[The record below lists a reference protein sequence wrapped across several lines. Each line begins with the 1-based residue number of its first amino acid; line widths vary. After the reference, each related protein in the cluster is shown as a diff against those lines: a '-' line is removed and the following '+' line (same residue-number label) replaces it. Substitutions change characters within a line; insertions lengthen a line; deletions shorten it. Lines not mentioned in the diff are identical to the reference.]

1 MDLLQEIIQ
10 NGNYTKLEDEYKIKM
25 NVSSEY
31 KFYIYNQL
39 VLDYINAPRNI
50 EPSTSE
56 GIRQGSIGYF
66 EKCKIINYCIEGIK
80 KNIIN
85 PNNLIIGA
93 IDECDSISALPLM
106 AIAMRY
112 GADINGY
119 ITVSGKGS
127 FHILAY
133 TIMKLKGQIDD
144 NIVLIVLLM
153 FSIMGA
159 NTNLEFRKNNR
170 KINTNS
176 IPYEETLSRF
186 LIENG
191 YPDFENV
198 YDYIYNNTEDSV
210 RKQIGVLLDNFK
222 LFNQK
227 DVEDEYLSRCIAYHS
242 TDILSRLDIKPK
254 EKLDNINP
262 EDEIITTCINAG
274 SFSTFTIFFDKGF
287 IFSYF
292 SLNRLL
298 ILMKLN
304 KDDMLYRKIFTRFL
318 EYAINKGVNLDLY
331 QYNIIENIYPDLALG
346 IKEIYEK
353 PLWNKSCS
361 ASNNIPLPDSV
372 KELAFSLN
380 VIKPMGNDNSIDS
393 VDDVKGVYK
402 NEVCKDMYILS
413 DEDRRE
419 SYIQSAR
426 ENQRNL
432 IKVETSNITDRNY
445 GLENQVQS
453 CVNFGGDPSDYN
465 KDTLVYY
472 KDNKDNKLYCFTPN
486 TYPDIISNNINPS
499 TGKKLPIEVIQKMT
513 NTLIFMRRL
522 NINPEKIQSFSK
534 ALNSIN
540 DNDKISNDK
549 TNISI
554 NFVLSTGKLRGVT
567 KQHFETIIEKNSNI
581 FYNIL
586 NELGFYPSYFLQ
598 LSPTHKFAT
607 FCKYVNF
614 YYKFYSDV
622 EIESNPILIDLDM
635 LYSNI
640 LRFF

>member
-1 MDLLQEIIQ
+1 MEDGVSFPDGTEDSFVIFKSILSNQKNYYKKFNFYTKNKIKMDLLQEIIQ

-210 RKQIGVLLDNFK
+210 RKQIGVLLMGF
-222 LFNQK
+222 LFSVSFGSK
-227 DVEDEYLSRCIAYHS
+227 FGDYYIA
-242 TDILSRLDIKPK
+242 D
-254 EKLDNINP
+254 
-262 EDEIITTCINAG
+262 
-274 SFSTFTIFFDKGF
+274 
-287 IFSYF
+287 
-292 SLNRLL
+292 
-298 ILMKLN
+298 
-304 KDDMLYRKIFTRFL
+304 
-318 EYAINKGVNLDLY
+318 
-331 QYNIIENIYPDLALG
+331 
-346 IKEIYEK
+346 
-353 PLWNKSCS
+353 
-361 ASNNIPLPDSV
+361 
-372 KELAFSLN
+372 
-380 VIKPMGNDNSIDS
+380 
-393 VDDVKGVYK
+393 
-402 NEVCKDMYILS
+402 
-413 DEDRRE
+413 
-419 SYIQSAR
+419 
-426 ENQRNL
+426 
-432 IKVETSNITDRNY
+432 
-445 GLENQVQS
+445 
-453 CVNFGGDPSDYN
+453 
-465 KDTLVYY
+465 
-472 KDNKDNKLYCFTPN
+472 
-486 TYPDIISNNINPS
+486 
-499 TGKKLPIEVIQKMT
+499 
-513 NTLIFMRRL
+513 RL
-522 NINPEKIQSFSK
+522 NSQKQ
-534 ALNSIN
+534 
-540 DNDKISNDK
+540 DK
-549 TNISI
+549 TN
-554 NFVLSTGKLRGVT
+554 K
-567 KQHFETIIEKNSNI
+567 
-581 FYNIL
+581 
-586 NELGFYPSYFLQ
+586 
-598 LSPTHKFAT
+598 
-607 FCKYVNF
+607 
-614 YYKFYSDV
+614 
-622 EIESNPILIDLDM
+622 
-635 LYSNI
+635 
-640 LRFF
+640 